1 MVLRFRLVLRAHL
14 IHDIRTIPEFFLSF
28 DKTAEELGWD
38 TWFLDGFVSTT
49 LTLD

>member
-1 MVLRFRLVLRAHL
+1 MVLRFLLVLRALLFH
-14 IHDIRTIPEFFLSF
+14 HIRRIPEFFLSF

-49 LTLD
+49 WTLD